1 MKMMIAQKTD
11 VGLEREDNQDDM
23 GWFSLPAGEVVVVAD
38 GMGGEAGGR
47 EAAKMAISAI
57 RESFEKGGDS
67 IPDLLKS
74 SIIEANQRIHEKG
87 TSGDP
92 RYHKMGTTVVVLVV
106 RNNKA
111 YIAHVGD
118 SRIYLY
124 RDGELKR
131 MTQDHS
137 QVQQMVDDGIIAPSD
152 AEGHP
157 DANII
162 YRALGAEPEV
172 EPEVRV
178 EPVSVLPNDQ
188 FLLCTDGLCELV
200 RDNEIEEIFGRGGSA
215 ENLCGNLVSAALRK
229 GGHDNVTVQ
238 IVRFEG
244 ERLPA
249 NKCETQVNPI
259 VDTNN
264 IKTKAYIAA
273 FFILAALLG
282 GGVWWYLTAGPSAE
296 DKASRELQLPLKE
309 QKTLER
315 LSLPDQAP
323 ASKQNETHPSAV
335 PNVKKE
341 PQVEDIK
348 TERNKPGPDSKA
360 ISDQR

>member
-23 GWFSLPAGEVVVVAD
+23 GWFSLPAGEVVIVAD

-57 RESFEKGGDS
+57 KDSFEKGGDS

-74 SIIEANQRIHEKG
+74 SIIGANQRIHEKG

-106 RNNKA
+106 KNNKA

-124 RDGELKR
+124 RDGKLKR
-131 MTQDHS
+131 MTEDHS
-137 QVQQMVDDGIIAPSD
+137 QVQQMVDDGIIGPSD

-162 YRALGAEPEV
+162 YRALGAESEI

-178 EPVSVLPNDQ
+178 EPVSILPNDL
-188 FLLCTDGLCELV
+188 FLLCTDGLCDLV
-200 RDNEIEEIFGRGGSA
+200 RDNEIEEIFGRGGSSN
-215 ENLCGNLVSAALRK
+215 NLCGNLVSSALSK

-244 ERLPA
+244 ERVPA
-249 NKCETQVNPI
+249 NKGGTLVKPVVN
-259 VDTNN
+259 TNN
-264 IKTKAYIAA
+264 IKTKAYIAI

-282 GGVWWYLTAGPSAE
+282 AGFLWYLVRGPSVE
-296 DKASRELQLPLKE
+296 DKAPRELQLPRKE
-309 QKTLER
+309 QKTGEK
-315 LSLPDQAP
+315 LSPPDQAP
-323 ASKQNETHPSAV
+323 ADKKNEAHRSAV
-335 PNVKKE
+335 PNVKPE
-341 PQVEDIK
+341 PQGKNIK
-348 TERNKPGPDSKA
+348 ADRNKLKSDSKA